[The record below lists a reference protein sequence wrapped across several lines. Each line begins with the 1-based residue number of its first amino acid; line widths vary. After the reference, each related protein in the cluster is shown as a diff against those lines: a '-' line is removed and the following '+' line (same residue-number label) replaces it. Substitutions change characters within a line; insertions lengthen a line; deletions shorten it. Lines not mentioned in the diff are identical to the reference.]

1 MYKFYY
7 KYSLSLEMKCAVERK
22 MFTERFD
29 MIHMES
35 RESGSGSGIQE
46 KIFYNISTFSAAF

>member
-1 MYKFYY
+1 
-7 KYSLSLEMKCAVERK
+7 MKCAVERK
-22 MFTERFD
+22 MFIERFD

-46 KIFYNISTFSAAF
+46 KIFYNRSTFSAAF